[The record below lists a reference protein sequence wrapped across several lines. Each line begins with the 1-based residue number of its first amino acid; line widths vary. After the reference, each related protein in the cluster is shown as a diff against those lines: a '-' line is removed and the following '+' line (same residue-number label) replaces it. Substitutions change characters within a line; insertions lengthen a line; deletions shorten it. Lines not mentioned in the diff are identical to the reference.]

1 MMEDWGNYE
10 IDDINQNNLNEENKT
25 GIYDEEGDK

>member
-1 MMEDWGNYE
+1 MMEDWGNDE